1 LLHLDKEEN
10 NKSFTRI
17 VIKIT
22 IVIKEIN
29 LTSFIIINLTRILIL
44 GHKLKMLEN
53 KKIELLSATGAENLV
68 ISKRIAKSKKRLIR

>member
-29 LTSFIIINLTRILIL
+29 LTSFIIINPTRILIL

-53 KKIELLSATGAENLV
+53 KKIEPLFVIDVVKLV
-68 ISKRIAKSKKRLIR
+68 IFKRIAKSRKK

>member
-10 NKSFTRI
+10 NKSFTKI

-29 LTSFIIINLTRILIL
+29 LTSFIIINPTRILIL
-44 GHKLKMLEN
+44 DHKLKMLEN
-53 KKIELLSATGAENLV
+53 KKIELMLV
-68 ISKRIAKSKKRLIR
+68 IDAVKPAISKRIVK